1 MPKTTEVKEREVLR
15 HLDTILGR
23 ATVRAALEPIVQR
36 VERSLLEDHGAI
48 MAYEPV
54 SLSLYDETLPD
65 SIGSSWIFILRA
77 GVATGAER
85 HPNSRQR
92 MMSYRG
98 TGDLQTRPGAA
109 WQSHHLVSDPEAPL
123 SKRWVSIP
131 PWTWHQAI
139 VPGENVPRENWV
151 VVSYHTVPDAEL
163 IEERPD
169 PANPDLTR
177 QRRYLE

>member
-1 MPKTTEVKEREVLR
+1 MAAGEHEVLQS
-15 HLDTILGR
+15 LDTMLRR
-23 ATVRAALEPIVQR
+23 APVRAALDPIVRR
-36 VERSLLEDHGAI
+36 VESRLLEDPEAV

-54 SLSLYDETLPD
+54 PLSVYGEKLPD

-98 TGDLQTRPGAA
+98 SGDLQTRPGAG
-109 WQSHHLVSDPEAPL
+109 WQSHHLVSDPAAPL
-123 SKRWVSIP
+123 AKRWVSIP
-131 PWTWHQAI
+131 PSTWHQVVLTGRKA
-139 VPGENVPRENWV
+139 PEENWV

-177 QRRYLE
+177 RRRYVEKRP